1 LIENEKI
8 INFEVKK
15 NMEQVLVRK
24 EEPVLKLEVVVLEEV
39 LVKKELLEEA
49 KPQEEQKPVKKALL
63 KLLKKGKHNAKYLE
77 ELVSVDVAKR
87 NVNYR
92 NYGYF

>member
-1 LIENEKI
+1 MEEVLLRKMEPEL
-8 INFEVKK
+8 NFEV
-15 NMEQVLVRK
+15 E
-24 EEPVLKLEVVVLEEV
+24 VLEEV
-39 LVKKELLEEA
+39 PAKAELHELA

-63 KLLKKGKHNAKYLE
+63 KLLKKGKYNAKYLE
-77 ELVSVDVAKR
+77 ELVSPDAVKR